1 MPVCRSHRPKG
12 FVERSIEIVD
22 AVLYLSRQD
31 RLEKPWTPGETVVE
45 SELMARRAN
54 GDSLGAPADGFV
66 IVTNPCPKSF
76 ADPCQ
81 FGVETG
87 RLRKLSG
94 QA

>member
-12 FVERSIEIVD
+12 CVERSIEIVD

-54 GDSLGAPADGFV
+54 GDRLGALVDGFV
-66 IVTNPCPKSF
+66 IVTNLCPSF

-81 FGVETG
+81 FGMETG